1 MIRFKREYYEWIQ
14 ARGVGLNDR
23 VASSPD
29 SYISYLNSVSDL
41 IGEDISPRVLSTE
54 QDIDRLALKIA
65 GRKAPKTINNY
76 KSAMRQ
82 YVAMVQAGIVSK

>member
-1 MIRFKREYYEWIQ
+1 MIVHKETYYRWIEQ
-14 ARGVGLNDR
+14 RGVGSRDV

-41 IGEDISPRVLSTE
+41 IGKDISPSILASGR
-54 QDIDRLALKIA
+54 DIESIA
-65 GRKAPKTINNY
+65 DEISGQRSQKTINNY

-82 YVAMVQAGIVSK
+82 YVAMVQAGIVK